1 MTIYGVNKRKL
12 TPVKTSFSAAD
23 EPVLLITYRC
33 FQRQWIPCL
42 NDRYYVIRTTHEVM
56 PYSLQ
61 ISILWDRCFD
71 INTNLDI
78 DVSWWIL
85 RQRENVTRSYRCKWI
100 CYWGRAIVNDTVIN
114 KLLKFI
120 TTIPNDRSWY
130 QSPEYIATSRAKT
143 VEMAQNDLF
152 FDLFLFKQ
160 YVVCYK

>member
-1 MTIYGVNKRKL
+1 MTIYSINKTKL

-33 FQRQWIPCL
+33 FQRQWIPCV
-42 NDRYYVIRTTHEVM
+42 NNRYYVIRTAHEVM

-61 ISILWDRCFD
+61 ISILWDQCFD
-71 INTNLDI
+71 ISENLDI

-85 RQRENVTRSYRCKWI
+85 RQRENVTRSCRCKRI

-130 QSPEYIATSRAKT
+130 KSPGYIATSRAKT
-143 VEMAQNDLF
+143 VEMAHNDIF